1 MPGLLDKA
9 VSRIKAGG
17 KSAKSAYPIAVAAL
31 QKSGSLKKGSIKP
44 TAKGVKRNQM
54 TRNERAASR

>member
-9 VSRIKAGG
+9 VNRLKASG
-17 KSAKSAYPIAVAAL
+17 KPASSAYPIAVAAL
-31 QKSGSLKKGSIKP
+31 QKSDSLKKGSLKP

-54 TRNERAASR
+54 TRKERAASR